1 MSVVAPTPEVAP
13 TPDRPRR
20 HPDLRVWF
28 AKTGGLMLGRGG
40 SSPITTTREV
50 LDVLALCD
58 GRRTLDDVA
67 RKLEAD
73 RTWPAVSAGA
83 AALVVRA
90 TIERARET
98 GLVLAP
104 TPESERQ
111 LDVVWAR
118 PSIHRRMLNDAPRT
132 EAFRQAIKS
141 VVRPGDTVIDVGAGS
156 GILSAFSARAGAAEV
171 HAVERARIADAL
183 REVLRTN
190 GLADVVRVHSGD
202 AASANLPQAQ
212 VIVSEWLGVLLFGDL
227 MWPAVAAVRDR
238 CLAPHGAMIPASVDF
253 LLAPLEDPVVRDEGA
268 AWWDAPRYGLD
279 LSAFGRIEAEAPEWR
294 MDLVPAD
301 GLLAEPATLLSMDC
315 LKASADAGTFEHEAT
330 FEVTRDGTLDGM
342 VAWFVAE
349 LAPGVTLDT
358 GPSAPPTHWKQD
370 VLPTRPHP
378 VKKGQRLTVKM
389 ALWPVGPD
397 GQTCELEGRLDG
409 APLFKTRYE

>member
-1 MSVVAPTPEVAP
+1 MSSVVAP

-40 SSPITTTREV
+40 SAAIATTRDV

-58 GRRTLDDVA
+58 GRRTLEDVTT
-67 RKLEAD
+67 KLGSV
-73 RTWPAVSAGA
+73 WPAVSADA
-83 AALVVRA
+83 AALLVRA

-98 GLVLAP
+98 GLVLSPDPAN
-104 TPESERQ
+104 ERQ
-111 LDVVWAR
+111 IDVVWAR
-118 PSIHRRMLNDAPRT
+118 PSIHRRMLRDVPRT
-132 EAFRQAIKS
+132 EAFRAAIKS

-156 GILSAFSARAGAAEV
+156 GILSAFSARAGASEV
-171 HAVERARIADAL
+171 HAVERATIADAL
-183 REVLRTN
+183 REILRTN
-190 GLADVVRVHSGD
+190 DLEGVVRVHSGD
-202 AASANLPQAQ
+202 AASARLPQAQ

-238 CLAPHGAMIPASVDF
+238 CLAPHGTMIPSAVDF
-253 LLAPLEDPVVRDEGA
+253 MLAPLEDPIVRADGA
-268 AWWDAPRYGLD
+268 AWWDAPHYGLD
-279 LSAFGRIEAEAPEWR
+279 LSALGRIESDAPEWR
-294 MDLVPAD
+294 LDLVPPE
-301 GLLAEPATLLSMDC
+301 GLLAEAATLMSIDC
-315 LKASADAGTFEHEAT
+315 LEAGADAGTFEHETT
-330 FEVTRDGTLDGM
+330 FEITRDGTLDAL

-358 GPSAPPTHWKQD
+358 GPSAAPTHWKQD

-378 VKKGQRLTVKM
+378 VRKGQRLSVKM

-409 APLFKTRYE
+409 EPLFKTRYE

>member
-1 MSVVAPTPEVAP
+1 MSVVAPM
-13 TPDRPRR
+13 PDRPRR

-40 SSPITTTREV
+40 SAAIATTRDA

-58 GRRTLDDVA
+58 GRRTVEDVA

-73 RTWPAVSAGA
+73 RASPAGGA
-83 AALVVRA
+83 ADLVRT

-98 GLVLAP
+98 GLVLSP
-104 TPESERQ
+104 TPEGERPV
-111 LDVVWAR
+111 DVVWAR
-118 PSIHRRMLNDAPRT
+118 PSIHRRMLGDAPRT
-132 EAFRQAIKS
+132 EAFRAAIKS

-190 GLADVVRVHSGD
+190 GLEDVVRVHSGE

-238 CLAPHGAMIPASVDF
+238 CLAPHGAMIPSSCDF
-253 LLAPLEDPVVRDEGA
+253 MLAPLEDPIVRRDGA
-268 AWWDAPRYGLD
+268 AWWDAPHYGLD
-279 LSAFGRIEAEAPEWR
+279 LSALGRIEAEAPEWR
-294 MDLVPAD
+294 MDLVPAE
-301 GLLAEPATLLSMDC
+301 GLLAEPATLMSIDC
-315 LKASADAGTFEHEAT
+315 LKAGADAGTFEHEAT
-330 FEVTRDGTLDGM
+330 FEIARDGILDGM

-370 VLPTRPHP
+370 VLPTRPHA

-409 APLFKTRYE
+409 ERLFKTRYE